1 MATARHL
8 VAKGGNRGVVRDVEF
23 ACRSAEAL
31 RGDAGAQR
39 LKTLQA
45 SGAQINMKARA
56 SQVQR
61 GSVSDPGGRSS
72 DNSNFCRAHLLVA
85 TRQSRDVLD
94 CRLANVLPD
103 ALWLDGTKWL
113 QSEPLSQECSR
124 WPPERVTRRE
134 RRQRGGLPP
143 YCQPVLKS
151 LHISFCVV
159 VIIREEAEGFGS
171 SAVSHTPST

>member
-94 CRLANVLPD
+94 CRVANVLPD

-143 YCQPVLKS
+143 YC
-151 LHISFCVV
+151 HN
-159 VIIREEAEGFGS
+159 RY
-171 SAVSHTPST
+171 